1 MAAARPCR
9 RCRNL
14 FIPRSKGRPP
24 VLCPVC
30 RSEKGLSGG
39 SDDDTEPEFWQ
50 RMREEVRGRAGDAL
64 EDAGHPL
71 HVAKETR

>member
-1 MAAARPCR
+1 MSAKARPCR

-30 RSEKGLSGG
+30 RSEKGLTGASEPA
-39 SDDDTEPEFWQ
+39 EPEFWA
-50 RMREEVRGRAGDAL
+50 RMREEVRGRAGEAL
-64 EDAGHPL
+64 EDAAHPL
-71 HVAKETR
+71 HIEAQS